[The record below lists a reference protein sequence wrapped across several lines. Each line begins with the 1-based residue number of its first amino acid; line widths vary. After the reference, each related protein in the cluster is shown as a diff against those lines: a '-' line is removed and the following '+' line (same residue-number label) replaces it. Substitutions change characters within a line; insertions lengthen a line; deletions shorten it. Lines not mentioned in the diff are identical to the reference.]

1 MQLSFVTYLF
11 QYIDF
16 ILSAF
21 CIFDKS
27 AIFTLAQLFPLLCL
41 SLLGSNC
48 KQGCVFRGPCLLPFA
63 RLMSV
68 VDGIPTAISQEEIGD
83 LLWSDDIRNL
93 VDVYHGSLTKSP
105 LKSISLYN

>member
-1 MQLSFVTYLF
+1 
-11 QYIDF
+11 
-16 ILSAF
+16 
-21 CIFDKS
+21 
-27 AIFTLAQLFPLLCL
+27 
-41 SLLGSNC
+41 
-48 KQGCVFRGPCLLPFA
+48 
-63 RLMSV
+63 MSV